1 MYGCKCVY
9 VCMHVWVGEWVS
21 EKISVNVRRVWVPNA
36 HAIVTSY
43 VQSVWNEYVKLK
55 TLGAVQV
62 EQQQQQQQLDNRTTR
77 GS

>member
-1 MYGCKCVY
+1 MCGCMSVCVY
-9 VCMHVWVGEWVS
+9 VCMCGWVS

-36 HAIVTSY
+36 HVIVTSY
-43 VQSVWNEYVKLK
+43 VQNVWNEYVKLK

-62 EQQQQQQQLDNRTTR
+62 EQQQQLDNRTTR